1 MKLILDTNL
10 WISYLISNRFIKLDE
25 LMKEDRIT
33 FLFSRESLEE
43 FIEVASRSKLEKYFK
58 KEDLTELLLYFNSYG
73 EIVEITSDLEIC
85 RDPKDN
91 FLLNLAN
98 GGEADFLI
106 TGDKDLLDIGR
117 LGKTLITTYRVFEEK
132 FRNK

>member
-43 FIEVASRSKLEKYFK
+43 FIEVAS
-58 KEDLTELLLYFNSYG
+58 
-73 EIVEITSDLEIC
+73 IVRQPKIC
-85 RDPKDN
+85 
-91 FLLNLAN
+91 
-98 GGEADFLI
+98 DF
-106 TGDKDLLDIGR
+106 
-117 LGKTLITTYRVFEEK
+117 
-132 FRNK
+132 